1 MYRAALW
8 IIGEY
13 AISTEDIDVAFS
25 TINDEIGPLPFFKP
39 PKAKGQGGDSDDEQ
53 DDNEKDER
61 GPAKTSGNNYSLY
74 ASPIT
79 HALTPSSIS

>member
-39 PKAKGQGGDSDDEQ
+39 PKAKGQGGGDSDDEHDGQ
-53 DDNEKDER
+53 DKDER
-61 GPAKTSGNNYSLY
+61 GPAKTSGSNPSMPLKSL
-74 ASPIT
+74 T
-79 HALTPSSIS
+79 H